1 MKKLI
6 LVLCIVMAGQ
16 AYGQTDLQKKH
27 DQPHFAYVAGHGT
40 IMYKTYMLGELISED
55 ARKKNEGLIKSYQS
69 QLDKIGCKMSEAN
82 IHAHYRNWPPFEPNQ
97 ELDKYATNN
106 LSEIAYDI
114 IQLAEAFK
122 IFIDVTIN
130 NFNYDDAKMILTIKS
145 DLDKDIIKRAEI
157 WL

>member
-16 AYGQTDLQKKH
+16 AYGQTDFQKKH
-27 DQPHFAYVAGHGT
+27 DQPHFAYVVGLNIINEKNT
-40 IMYKTYMLGELISED
+40 MLGELISEN
-55 ARKKNEGLIKSYQS
+55 ARIKNEGLINSYES
-69 QLDKIGCKMSEAN
+69 QLDRIGCKMSEAN

-97 ELDKYATNN
+97 ELDKYATKN

-114 IQLAEAFK
+114 IQRAETFK
-122 IFIDVTIN
+122 VFIDVTIN